1 MTVISVI
8 SVISLS
14 IFSSSP
20 RYSGE
25 RGIDVFYMGYNSD
38 SHALSPSFPGPH
50 PQPFSPEYRGEGSNN
65 LIVSGQRTLQTR
77 NLESDAIE

>member
-1 MTVISVI
+1 MTVI

-20 RYSGE
+20 RYSA
-25 RGIDVFYMGYNSD
+25 V
-38 SHALSPSFPGPH
+38 L
-50 PQPFSPEYRGEGSNN
+50 RGEGSNN
-65 LIVSGQRTLQTR
+65 LIVNGERPLQTR